1 LFFYQSKLVEYLVQE
16 WADKKRFESM
26 GGHMNTEEMTRE
38 FFQFAKDDVIMV
50 SKVEVPMQQ
59 NFHDCGLFILEYM
72 ACFLKCFFSRK
83 ESSAL
88 SRLMRYSSGQG
99 LKDRNKGVSKIVSAT
114 MNSFLCH

>member
-1 LFFYQSKLVEYLVQE
+1 MQE
-16 WADKKRFESM
+16 WADKKHFESM
-26 GGHMNTEEMTRE
+26 GWHMNDQEIRE
-38 FFQFAKDDVIMV
+38 FSQFAENDVIMV
-50 SKVEVPMQQ
+50 SKVEVPRQQ
-59 NFHDCGLFILEYM
+59 NTYDCGLFILEYM